1 MQIMLNQDEI
11 NQAVEAFVRTQI
23 NIATWT
29 LCATH
34 AVPEPVL

>member
-23 NIATWT
+23 NIAT
-29 LCATH
+29 
-34 AVPEPVL
+34 